1 MKISSVGRI
10 ARYQIVFVLL
20 IFALIGALV
29 FSINSGSVEMS
40 VKDIIKIIVF
50 RAQEGSVE
58 SNVIWKIRL
67 PRLIAAAI
75 LGGALS
81 VSGFLLQTFF
91 RNPIAGPYVLG
102 ISSGAKMFVGFTM
115 VVLMSYVSVLPSA
128 IIVLAAFAGSLLSM
142 GFVLLAA
149 RKVSNMSMLL
159 LVGVMIGYI
168 CSALTDFFVNFAEE
182 RDIANLTNWSM
193 GSFSGIGWS
202 DIRVM
207 SIIVFI
213 SLLVVLMLS
222 KPIGAYQLGEGY
234 AQSMGINIKWFRI
247 LLVLFSSLLSATVTA
262 FAGPIAFVGIAVP
275 QIAKILMNT
284 SKPIIIIPTTFLA
297 GSVFCVFCDILART
311 LFAPTELSIGT
322 VTAFFGAPFVIWL
335 LLKRKK

>member
-1 MKISSVGRI
+1 MKISRVGKI
-10 ARYQIVFVLL
+10 AHYQIVFMLL
-20 IFALIGALV
+20 MLALIGALI
-29 FSINSGSVEMS
+29 FSINSGSVDMP
-40 VKDIIKIIVF
+40 VKDIFKIIVF
-50 RAQEGSVE
+50 GAQEGSVE

-81 VSGFLLQTFF
+81 VAGFLLQTFF

-102 ISSGAKMFVGFTM
+102 ISSGSKMFVGFTM
-115 VVLMSYVSVLPSA
+115 IVLMRYVNALPSG
-128 IIVLAAFAGSLLSM
+128 IIVLAAFAGSLVSM

-168 CSALTDFFVNFAEE
+168 CSALTDFFVNFAQE
-182 RDIANLTNWSM
+182 REIANLTNWSM

-202 DIRVM
+202 DIGVM
-207 SIIVFI
+207 AIIVFI
-213 SLLVVLMLS
+213 SLLVVMMLS

-335 LLKRKK
+335 LLKQKK

>member
-1 MKISSVGRI
+1 M
-10 ARYQIVFVLL
+10 LL
-20 IFALIGALV
+20 MLALIGALI
-29 FSINSGSVEMS
+29 FSINSGSVDMP
-40 VKDIIKIIVF
+40 VKDIFKIIVF
-50 RAQEGSVE
+50 GAQEGSVE

-81 VSGFLLQTFF
+81 VAGFLLQTFF

-102 ISSGAKMFVGFTM
+102 ISSGSKMFVGFTM
-115 VVLMSYVSVLPSA
+115 IVLMRYVNALPSG
-128 IIVLAAFAGSLLSM
+128 IIVLAAFAGSLVSM

-168 CSALTDFFVNFAEE
+168 CSALTDFFVNFAQE
-182 RDIANLTNWSM
+182 REIANLTNWSM

-202 DIRVM
+202 DIGVM
-207 SIIVFI
+207 AIIVFI
-213 SLLVVLMLS
+213 SLLVVMMLS

-247 LLVLFSSLLSATVTA
+247 LLVLFSSLLSATEHCLPQLNCRS
-262 FAGPIAFVGIAVP
+262 GP
-275 QIAKILMNT
+275 
-284 SKPIIIIPTTFLA
+284 
-297 GSVFCVFCDILART
+297 
-311 LFAPTELSIGT
+311 
-322 VTAFFGAPFVIWL
+322 
-335 LLKRKK
+335 